1 MNKWKT
7 IGKSCYTFYSFTEV
21 WIGWKSKCKMLKDT
35 WGLGSCKFTLH
46 LNSVN
51 YTNINGNVLYTYYFK
66 NEYFYNKMV
75 TYISHDHLDK

>member
-1 MNKWKT
+1 
-7 IGKSCYTFYSFTEV
+7 
-21 WIGWKSKCKMLKDT
+21 MLKDT

-51 YTNINGNVLYTYYFK
+51 YTNINGNVLSTYYFK